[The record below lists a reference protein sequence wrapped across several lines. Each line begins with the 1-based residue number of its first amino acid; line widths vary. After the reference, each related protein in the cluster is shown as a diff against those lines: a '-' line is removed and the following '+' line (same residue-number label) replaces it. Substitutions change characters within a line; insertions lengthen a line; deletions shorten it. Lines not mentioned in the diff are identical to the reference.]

1 MPGLVPA
8 KTGHTL
14 GRDTPGLRFRSAILV
29 PVLLLLWLGPW
40 WTGWAQEPS
49 TYPVVTEPV
58 TLLQAFTAQSDPRAA
73 QTQAAFL
80 LVLANLLRGPTR
92 EDCIQQPHQDMAPPE
107 DLAALGIPST
117 IYDLEKGPTKR
128 YPLGEL
134 QEELS
139 RRGFASDG
147 RRGIRSDSRLSVE
160 LRTLAAELLA
170 RPGRRAAALLVVLSL
185 QHPDPLVRVAAAA
198 AAAEVVKGGRQQ
210 AMEILRIYAREGDP
224 VVRLLAATCLAR
236 FAPRDRSLER
246 LAPEG
251 SRRLGRDPIHS
262 TTIVHGTWAAG
273 GEWWRPQGDFYR
285 YLLPDAP
292 DLYAGPDLFAWSGAW
307 SDSARR
313 KGASQLTDWAA
324 AHQAPCLNLF
334 THSHGGN
341 LAMLATHGGLRIGRL
356 ILLSC
361 PVHWSKYQPEPG
373 SVSNML
379 SIRTHLDLV
388 ILGDAGGQRF
398 PKGSGIREE
407 VLGIW
412 FSHSASHD
420 PEVWKTRHLLPELP
434 EQSCSHRL
442 LLSWSECAVEGS
454 DCVFSGIREVRY
466 GAKGVYTTK
475 VITNGTPCNN
485 SVFGDPLPG
494 VKKSC
499 AYQDESPQ

>member
-1 MPGLVPA
+1 MSA
-8 KTGHTL
+8 TGHTL
-14 GRDTPGLRFRSAILV
+14 GHETPGLRLPSASLV
-29 PVLLLLWLGPW
+29 PVLVLLWLGPW
-40 WTGWAQEPS
+40 WTGWAQESS

-58 TLLQAFTAQSDPRAA
+58 TLLQAFTAQSDPRAV

-92 EDCIQQPHQDMAPPE
+92 EDCIQQPHQDMAPPG
-107 DLAALGIPST
+107 DLATLGIPST
-117 IYDLEKGPTKR
+117 IYDLEKGSTKR

-147 RRGIRSDSRLSVE
+147 WRGIRSDSRLSE
-160 LRTLAAELLA
+160 EMTTLAADLLA
-170 RPGRRAAALLVVLSL
+170 HPERRAAALLVVLSL

-210 AMEILRIYAREGDP
+210 AMELLRINTREGDP
-224 VVRLLAATCLAR
+224 LVRLLAATCLAR
-236 FAPRDRSLER
+236 FAPRDPLLER

-251 SRRLGRDPIHS
+251 SRRPGRDPIHS

-273 GEWWRPQGDFYR
+273 GDWWRPQGDFYD
-285 YLLPDAP
+285 YLLPDAAP

-307 SDSARR
+307 SNSARR
-313 KGASQLTDWAA
+313 KGAGQLTDWTA
-324 AHQAPCLNLF
+324 AHQAHCLNLF

-341 LAMLATHGGLRIGRL
+341 IAMLATHSGLKIGRL

-361 PVHWSKYQPEPG
+361 PVHWRKYQPEPG
-373 SVSNML
+373 SVGSAL

-398 PKGSGIREE
+398 PKGSGIREQ

-412 FSHSASHD
+412 FSHAASHN
-420 PEVWKTRHLLPELP
+420 PEVWKARGLSAELP
-434 EQSCSHRL
+434 EQSCPHGL
-442 LLSWSECAVEGS
+442 LNTWSRCADEGS
-454 DCVFSGIREVRY
+454 VCAFSGNREVRY
-466 GAKGVYTTK
+466 GARGIYVTRF
-475 VITNGTPCNN
+475 IENGTPCNN
-485 SVFGDPLPG
+485 AVFGDPVPG

-499 AYQDESPQ
+499 AYRDEPPQ